1 MSEYLTIAQE
11 AARKAAN
18 VTLDYYTRKLTVSI
32 KKDRTPVTD
41 ADHAA
46 EKTIIE
52 TITRRF
58 PDHAFYG
65 EETGR
70 TGNSDEFLWLI
81 DPIDGTKNFI
91 AEIPLWG
98 ILIALM
104 HKGEVIVGVSYLPI
118 LGEMLCAEKGE
129 GAFLNGESVHVSKT
143 TKMARGMVSFGSL
156 GAFRKEGL
164 DRNVLELIYHS
175 QRQRSF
181 GDLYPFHLLAE
192 GKLEAVVEAEI
203 KVVDVAP
210 FVLIIREAGGR
221 TSDLSG
227 KAFDLNTSSF
237 VATNGHVQS
246 EVLSYFSA

>member
-1 MSEYLTIAQE
+1 MSEYLAIAQE

-18 VTLDYYTRKLTVSI
+18 VTMDYYTRKLTVSI

-46 EKTIIE
+46 EKIIIDTIM
-52 TITRRF
+52 RKF

-70 TGNSDEFLWLI
+70 TGESNEFMWLI

-104 HKGEVIVGVSYLPI
+104 HKGEIIVGVSYLPI

-129 GAFLNGESVHVSKT
+129 GAFVNGENIHVSKT
-143 TKMARGMVSFGSL
+143 TKMAKGMISFGSL
-156 GAFRKEGL
+156 GAFKKAGL
-164 DRNVLELIYHS
+164 DQQALAGWPRPTGSGLNLQQPQAALFRRSLSLSPASRGQTGGGGRGRS
-175 QRQRSF
+175 QGGGCGPVCRDYQRS
-181 GDLYPFHLLAE
+181 GRAD
-192 GKLEAVVEAEI
+192 
-203 KVVDVAP
+203 
-210 FVLIIREAGGR
+210 IR
-221 TSDLSG
+221 SDRQEFRS
-227 KAFDLNTSSF
+227 
-237 VATNGHVQS
+237 
-246 EVLSYFSA
+246 

>member
-1 MSEYLTIAQE
+1 MSEYLAIAQE

-46 EKTIIE
+46 ETTIID
-52 TITRRF
+52 TITKRF

-65 EETGR
+65 EETGK
-70 TGNSDEFLWLI
+70 TGTSDEFMWLI

-98 ILIALM
+98 ILIALI

-129 GAFLNGESVHVSKT
+129 GAFLNGENVNVSKT
-143 TKMARGMVSFGSL
+143 PKMAKGMISFGSL
-156 GAFRKEGL
+156 GAFKKINL
-164 DRNVLELIYHS
+164 DQPILDLIYSSH
-175 QRQRSF
+175 RQRSF
-181 GDLYPFHLLAE
+181 GDLYPFHLLAA

-203 KVVDVAP
+203 KAVDVAP
-210 FVLIIREAGGR
+210 FVLIIKEAGGQ

-227 KAFDLNTSSF
+227 KPFDLNIDSF
-237 VATNGHVQS
+237 VATNGHVHG
-246 EVLSYFSA
+246 EVLSHFSG

>member
-1 MSEYLTIAQE
+1 MSEYLAIAQE

-18 VTLDYYTRKLTVSI
+18 VTMDYYTRKLTVSI

-46 EKTIIE
+46 EKIIIDTIM
-52 TITRRF
+52 RKF

-70 TGNSDEFLWLI
+70 TGESNEFMWLI

-104 HKGEVIVGVSYLPI
+104 HKGEIIVGVSYLPI

-129 GAFLNGESVHVSKT
+129 GAFVNGENIHVSKT
-143 TKMARGMVSFGSL
+143 TKMAKGMISFGSL
-156 GAFRKEGL
+156 GAFKKAGL
-164 DRNVLELIYHS
+164 DQQALALIYSSH
-175 QRQRSF
+175 RQRSF

-192 GKLEAVVEAEI
+192 GKLEAVVEAEV
-203 KVVDVAP
+203 KAVDVAP
-210 FVLIIREAGGR
+210 FVVIIKEAGGR
-221 TSDLSG
+221 TSDLTG
-227 KAFDLNTSSF
+227 KNFDLNITTF
-237 VATNGHVQS
+237 MATNGHVQA
-246 EVLSYFSA
+246 EVLSHFTG

>member
-1 MSEYLTIAQE
+1 MSEYLAIAQE

-18 VTLDYYTRKLTVSI
+18 VTMDYYTRKLTVSI

-46 EKTIIE
+46 EKIIIDTIMHK
-52 TITRRF
+52 F

-70 TGNSDEFLWLI
+70 TGESDEFMWLI

-104 HKGEVIVGVSYLPI
+104 HKGEIIVGVSYLPI

-129 GAFLNGESVHVSKT
+129 GAFVNGENIHVSKT
-143 TKMARGMVSFGSL
+143 TKMAKGMISFGSL
-156 GAFRKEGL
+156 GAFKKAGL
-164 DRNVLELIYHS
+164 DQQALALIYSSH
-175 QRQRSF
+175 RQRSF

-192 GKLEAVVEAEI
+192 GKLEAVVEAQI
-203 KVVDVAP
+203 RAVDVAP
-210 FVLIIREAGGR
+210 FVVIVKEAGGR
-221 TSDLSG
+221 TSDLTG
-227 KAFDLNTSSF
+227 KNFDLDISSF
-237 VATNGHVQS
+237 VATNGHVQA
-246 EVLSYFSA
+246 EVLSHFTG